1 MYLPALLQMSTRDP
15 MFWIMVIIAA
25 SFLVIAIAMIAI
37 ATFVSR
43 AVKSVNRMEEKME
56 PLLERVTAMSEQ
68 GKQIAVQ
75 GKLIAEQITAVSGH
89 LSTATLHFSESLAIV
104 KSEIGELRAL
114 VSDTA
119 VEARDKVELV
129 SNTIDRTHRQ
139 VTTTTDFI
147 QSKVIEP
154 ARELA
159 AIMAGFR
166 RGLEVLVAPAPKP
179 VNQIYGEYEIFI
191 GSILLRSFTRT
202 RTIASPG
209 AGSGFYLLVE
219 VALRIAI
226 LVRKHFYC

>member
-15 MFWIMVIIAA
+15 MFWVMVIIAA
-25 SFLVIAIAMIAI
+25 SFIVIAIAMVAI

-43 AVKSVNRMEEKME
+43 AVKSVNRMESKME

-75 GKLIAEQITAVSGH
+75 GKLIAEQFSAVSGH
-89 LSTATLHFSESLAIV
+89 LSTATQHFSESLAII
-104 KSEIGELRAL
+104 KSEIVELRAL

-129 SNTIDRTHRQ
+129 SRTIDRTQKQ
-139 VTTTTDFI
+139 VALTTDFV

-166 RGLEVLVAPAPKP
+166 RGLEVLVAPMPKP
-179 VNQIYGEYEIFI
+179 INQTYGEDEMFI
-191 GSILLRSFTRT
+191 G
-202 RTIASPG
+202 
-209 AGSGFYLLVE
+209 
-219 VALRIAI
+219 
-226 LVRKHFYC
+226 

>member
-1 MYLPALLQMSTRDP
+1 MYLPALLQMTTRDP

-25 SFLVIAIAMIAI
+25 SFIVIAIAMVAI
-37 ATFVSR
+37 AMFVSR

-75 GKLIAEQITAVSGH
+75 GKLIAEQFNAVSGH

-129 SNTIDRTHRQ
+129 SRTIDRTQKQ
-139 VTTTTDFI
+139 VALTTDFV

-154 ARELA
+154 AREIA

-166 RGLEVLVAPAPKP
+166 RGLEVLVAPMPKP
-179 VNQIYGEYEIFI
+179 INQTYGEDELFI
-191 GSILLRSFTRT
+191 G
-202 RTIASPG
+202 
-209 AGSGFYLLVE
+209 
-219 VALRIAI
+219 
-226 LVRKHFYC
+226 

>member
-25 SFLVIAIAMIAI
+25 SFIVIAIAMVAI

-43 AVKSVNRMEEKME
+43 AVKSVNQMEEKFE

-75 GKLIAEQITAVSGH
+75 GKLIAEQFNAVSGH
-89 LSTATLHFSESLAIV
+89 LSTATLHVSETLAIV
-104 KSEIGELRAL
+104 KSEIAELRAL

-129 SNTIDRTHRQ
+129 SRTIDRTQKQ
-139 VTTTTDFI
+139 VALTTDFV

-166 RGLEVLVAPAPKP
+166 RGLEVLVAPMPKP
-179 VNQIYGEYEIFI
+179 INQTYGEDEMFI
-191 GSILLRSFTRT
+191 G
-202 RTIASPG
+202 
-209 AGSGFYLLVE
+209 
-219 VALRIAI
+219 
-226 LVRKHFYC
+226 

>member
-15 MFWIMVIIAA
+15 LFWIMVIIAA

-56 PLLERVTAMSEQ
+56 PLLERVTVMSEQ

-75 GKLIAEQITAVSGH
+75 GKLIAEQFTAVSGH

-129 SNTIDRTHRQ
+129 SRTIDRTQKQ
-139 VTTTTDFI
+139 VALTTDFV

-154 ARELA
+154 AREIA

-166 RGLEVLVAPAPKP
+166 RGLEVLVAPMPKP
-179 VNQIYGEYEIFI
+179 INQTYGEDEMFI
-191 GSILLRSFTRT
+191 G
-202 RTIASPG
+202 
-209 AGSGFYLLVE
+209 
-219 VALRIAI
+219 
-226 LVRKHFYC
+226 